1 MASLC
6 FMISAFFYFFVVGS
20 FLHTP
25 IYTFLH
31 RVTYD
36 EIFVTQVTFLNSDTF
51 ILLSA
56 TLVWFYV
63 SIKAG
68 YMKYAIL
75 IFFSFF
81 LVSLFLNMTTIALAG
96 AVITLPVVSC
106 LIILDRFWNKKI
118 LSHDARLSIDYMTIA
133 AIGLACLGILS
144 LVVFISTGITTVTVD
159 KFPYAIYQQLLGTLT
174 PIVMAALV
182 FCIPLKAIFNQII
195 SRMKIRDDALV
206 IINFKL
212 SAKRIAIYLM
222 LCIILAISAALIPHL
237 PVINPNNERLGVDTH
252 AYVDWLNQMKNQTAN
267 PIYILKGDRP
277 LTLIILFL
285 VTQATKADPFQVAE
299 YSPMLFAPL
308 LVPGNV
314 LSY

>member
-1 MASLC
+1 MTLNDNITEMIRSFGAGKEKVLILSSSLLVLL
-6 FMISAFFYFFVVGS
+6 SFFYFFVAGS

-81 LVSLFLNMTTIALAG
+81 LVSLFFNMTTIALAG

-106 LIILDRFWNKKI
+106 LIVLDRFWNK
-118 LSHDARLSIDYMTIA
+118 S
-133 AIGLACLGILS
+133 
-144 LVVFISTGITTVTVD
+144 
-159 KFPYAIYQQLLGTLT
+159 
-174 PIVMAALV
+174 
-182 FCIPLKAIFNQII
+182 
-195 SRMKIRDDALV
+195 
-206 IINFKL
+206 
-212 SAKRIAIYLM
+212 
-222 LCIILAISAALIPHL
+222 
-237 PVINPNNERLGVDTH
+237 
-252 AYVDWLNQMKNQTAN
+252 
-267 PIYILKGDRP
+267 
-277 LTLIILFL
+277 
-285 VTQATKADPFQVAE
+285 
-299 YSPMLFAPL
+299 
-308 LVPGNV
+308 
-314 LSY
+314 

>member
-1 MASLC
+1 MTLNDSIMDMIRFFGAGKEKGLILSSSLLVLL
-6 FMISAFFYFFVVGS
+6 SFFYFFVAGS
-20 FLHTP
+20 FLHTT

-36 EIFVTQVTFLNSDTF
+36 EIFVTHVTSLNSDTF

-118 LSHDARLSIDYMTIA
+118 LSHDAKLSIDYMTIA
-133 AIGLACLGILS
+133 AIGLACLGIMS
-144 LVVFISTGITTVTVD
+144 LVVFISTGVTTVTVD
-159 KFPYAIYQQLLGTLT
+159 KFPYAIYQQLLSILT

-182 FCIPLKAIFNQII
+182 FCIPLKVLLNQII
-195 SRMKIRDDALV
+195 GRMKIR
-206 IINFKL
+206 
-212 SAKRIAIYLM
+212 
-222 LCIILAISAALIPHL
+222 
-237 PVINPNNERLGVDTH
+237 
-252 AYVDWLNQMKNQTAN
+252 
-267 PIYILKGDRP
+267 
-277 LTLIILFL
+277 
-285 VTQATKADPFQVAE
+285 
-299 YSPMLFAPL
+299 
-308 LVPGNV
+308 
-314 LSY
+314 